1 MKTFILISSRKENN
15 MSNYFKADLFKI
27 YKEHRL
33 FLSLGILLTLSI
45 LSAFLLRGN
54 EGYTSSVIQLLSQFI
69 TLFFIVPANLYFGED
84 FSNRTINNIIIKQ
97 PNRNQVFIYK
107 ALSTIFL
114 NIVYVLI
121 AYISSLLVG
130 TLLSET
136 VDFHL
141 ALTILT
147 NQIPLFLCITFLCIL
162 LFVTLKRIPQ
172 AYLIYS
178 LICLLFDNL
187 SHLISSN
194 LLHLNLPSDV
204 FLFQSLQNAE
214 SISVLTFILSTVSLI
229 LYCFLS
235 YFIFSRKEFK

>member
-1 MKTFILISSRKENN
+1 MNTCILTSSRKENN

-97 PNRNQVFIYK
+97 PKRNQVFIYK

-121 AYISSLLVG
+121 AYISSL
-130 TLLSET
+130 
-136 VDFHL
+136 DFHL